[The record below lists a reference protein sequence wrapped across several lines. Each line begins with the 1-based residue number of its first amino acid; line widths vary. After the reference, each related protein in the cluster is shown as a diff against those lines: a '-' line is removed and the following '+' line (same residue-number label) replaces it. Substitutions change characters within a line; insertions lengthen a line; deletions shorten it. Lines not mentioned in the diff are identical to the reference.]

1 MKFFND
7 RDFNVEALSQV
18 TIVECIGLNVY
29 STEIMDNDFLNVKR
43 YIPQDKLELHE
54 NFSHQKD
61 TIE

>member
-1 MKFFND
+1 MKFFEE
-7 RDFNVEALSQV
+7 RDLNVEALSQV
-18 TIVECIGLNVY
+18 TIVECIGLNAY
-29 STEIMDNDFLNVKR
+29 LPEILDNDFLNVKR

>member
-18 TIVECIGLNVY
+18 TIVESIGLNAY
-29 STEIMDNDFLNVKR
+29 LPEILDNDFLNVKR
-43 YIPQDKLELHE
+43 YIHQDQLELHE
-54 NFSHQKD
+54 NFSHRKD